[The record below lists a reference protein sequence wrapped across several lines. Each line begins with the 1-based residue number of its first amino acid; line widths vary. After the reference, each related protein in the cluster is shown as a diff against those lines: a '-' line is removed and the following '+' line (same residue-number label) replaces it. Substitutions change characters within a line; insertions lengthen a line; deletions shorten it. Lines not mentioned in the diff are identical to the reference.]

1 MLSGSSIRVVYEGDG
16 RYLVM
21 LAVAFCILSLSI
33 TQETIPNICYS
44 EIGKIKC
51 AFGFEE
57 SPIPN
62 RRKS

>member
-1 MLSGSSIRVVYEGDG
+1 MLSGSPIRVVYEGDG

-44 EIGKIKC
+44 ETDKMRFWVRGTT
-51 AFGFEE
+51 
-57 SPIPN
+57 
-62 RRKS
+62 